1 MFANRGTGGVTVQE
15 MLSPDYV
22 GIIHEGTDMDDI
34 LLGFLLGAALVGLMG
49 ASCRRLPAVAGGCEH
64 DWIRGEHGRRCWRC
78 DAEE

>member
-1 MFANRGTGGVTVQE
+1 
-15 MLSPDYV
+15 
-22 GIIHEGTDMDDI
+22 MDDI
-34 LLGFLLGAALVGLMG
+34 LLGFLLGASLVGLTW